1 MISLEQV
8 RLLESK
14 IVKTLDYI
22 NQLTGENN
30 LLKGELDSCQKRVDE
45 LEGLILEFKE
55 EQSRIEEGILSS
67 LNKLNEF
74 EDAIGK
80 NYPVPQ
86 AAPHSSEENGVKE
99 EAPNPSAPQRGRTG
113 HKAENDPAGEEHT
126 EAELA
131 SDNRELDIF

>member
-1 MISLEQV
+1 MSLEQV

-30 LLKGELDSCQKRVDE
+30 LLKGNLDSCQKRIDE
-45 LEGLILEFKE
+45 LEVLILEFKE
-55 EQSRIEEGILSS
+55 EQKRIEEGILSS

-86 AAPHSSEENGVKE
+86 ADAHSSEKNEAEVKE
-99 EAPNPSAPQRGRTG
+99 EPGAAPQSGHTE
-113 HKAENDPAGEEHT
+113 HKAENNPAGKEHT
-126 EAELA
+126 KAERA
-131 SDNRELDIF
+131 SDNKEIDIF